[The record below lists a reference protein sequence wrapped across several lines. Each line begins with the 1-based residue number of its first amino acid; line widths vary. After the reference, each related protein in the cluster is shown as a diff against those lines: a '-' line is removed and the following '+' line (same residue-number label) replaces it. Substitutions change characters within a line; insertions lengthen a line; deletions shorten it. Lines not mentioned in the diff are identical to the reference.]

1 MEAVSSLSVARQG
14 AKWDIS
20 RIGRLFVFIFSA
32 GFLCPNVW
40 IEGMD
45 LMTLHDKND
54 ENIAR

>member
-1 MEAVSSLSVARQG
+1 MEAATLNAARQG
-14 AKWDIS
+14 DKWGIS
-20 RIGRLFVFIFSA
+20 RFGRLFVFIFSA

-54 ENIAR
+54 AGIDR

>member
-1 MEAVSSLSVARQG
+1 MEASNLAVARAG
-14 AKWDIS
+14 ASWDIP
-20 RIGRLFVFIFSA
+20 RVGRLLVFILSA

-54 ENIAR
+54 SGIQR

>member
-1 MEAVSSLSVARQG
+1 MEQSRLSAAGKG
-14 AKWDIS
+14 AKWDAP
-20 RIGRLFVFIFSA
+20 RIGRLFVFILSA

-54 ENIAR
+54 AGIER

>member
-1 MEAVSSLSVARQG
+1 MQPGNLTAASSG
-14 AKWDIS
+14 AKWDIP
-20 RIGRLFVFIFSA
+20 RFGRLFIFLISA

-54 ENIAR
+54 AGIDR

>member
-1 MEAVSSLSVARQG
+1 MEAAVLSAARQG
-14 AKWDIS
+14 AKWDVS
-20 RIGRLFVFIFSA
+20 RFGRLFIFLISA

-54 ENIAR
+54 AGVDR

>member
-1 MEAVSSLSVARQG
+1 MENSKLATAGDG
-14 AKWDIS
+14 AKWDLS

-54 ENIAR
+54 ANIDR

>member
-1 MEAVSSLSVARQG
+1 MQANTIAVASRG

-20 RIGRLFVFIFSA
+20 RLGRLVVFIFSA

-54 ENIAR
+54 ANIER

>member
-1 MEAVSSLSVARQG
+1 MEAATLSAARTG
-14 AKWDIS
+14 ANWDLS
-20 RIGRLFVFIFSA
+20 RFGRLFIFLISA

-54 ENIAR
+54 AGVDR

>member
-1 MEAVSSLSVARQG
+1 MQASNISAASKG
-14 AKWDIS
+14 AAWDMP
-20 RIGRLFVFIFSA
+20 RFGRLFIFIVSA

-54 ENIAR
+54 AGIDR

>member
-1 MEAVSSLSVARQG
+1 MQQTNLSIAGKG

-20 RIGRLFVFIFSA
+20 RFGRLFVFFFTL

-45 LMTLHDKND
+45 LMTMHDKND
-54 ENIAR
+54 SGIAR

>member
-1 MEAVSSLSVARQG
+1 MEASKLAAAHQG
-14 AKWDIS
+14 AKWDLS
-20 RIGRLFVFIFSA
+20 RFGRLFIFFISA

-54 ENIAR
+54 AGIER

>member
-1 MEAVSSLSVARQG
+1 MEAANLAVARQG
-14 AKWDIS
+14 AKWDIP
-20 RIGRLFVFIFSA
+20 RFGRLFVFIFSA

-54 ENIAR
+54 SGITR

>member
-1 MEAVSSLSVARQG
+1 MEASKLAAARQG
-14 AKWDIS
+14 AKWDMP
-20 RIGRLFVFIFSA
+20 RFGRLFIFFISA

-54 ENIAR
+54 ADIKR

>member
-1 MEAVSSLSVARQG
+1 MDSAKLAAAGKG
-14 AKWDIS
+14 AKWDVS
-20 RIGRLFVFIFSA
+20 RCGRLFVFIFSA

-54 ENIAR
+54 AGIQR

>member
-1 MEAVSSLSVARQG
+1 MDSATLAAARKG
-14 AKWDIS
+14 ANWDIS
-20 RIGRLFVFIFSA
+20 RIGRLFVFVFSA

-54 ENIAR
+54 SDVTR

>member
-1 MEAVSSLSVARQG
+1 MESATLAAARKG
-14 AKWDIS
+14 AKWDIP
-20 RIGRLFVFIFSA
+20 RIGRLFVFVCSA

-54 ENIAR
+54 ADITR

>member
-1 MEAVSSLSVARQG
+1 MDQSKLSAAGKGAPWDVARV
-14 AKWDIS
+14 
-20 RIGRLFVFIFSA
+20 GRLLVFIFSA

-54 ENIAR
+54 AGIDR

>member
-1 MEAVSSLSVARQG
+1 MQQSSVSAAGKGAPWDLSRF
-14 AKWDIS
+14 
-20 RIGRLFVFIFSA
+20 GRLFIFIISA

-54 ENIAR
+54 AGIQR

>member
-1 MEAVSSLSVARQG
+1 MEASKLAAASKG
-14 AKWDIS
+14 AKWDLS
-20 RIGRLFVFIFSA
+20 RFGRLFIFIISA

-54 ENIAR
+54 AGIDR

>member
-1 MEAVSSLSVARQG
+1 MQQANLTAASRG
-14 AKWDIS
+14 AQWTMS
-20 RIGRLFVFIFSA
+20 RFGRLFVFFVSA

-54 ENIAR
+54 AGIDR

>member
-1 MEAVSSLSVARQG
+1 MEKSSASTASKG
-14 AKWDIS
+14 APWDMS
-20 RIGRLFVFIFSA
+20 RFGRLFIFIISA

-54 ENIAR
+54 AGIDR

>member
-1 MEAVSSLSVARQG
+1 MEASNLSAARQG
-14 AKWDIS
+14 DKWGIS

-54 ENIAR
+54 AGIDR

>member
-1 MEAVSSLSVARQG
+1 MQQATLASASSG
-14 AKWDIS
+14 AKWTLS
-20 RIGRLFVFIFSA
+20 RFGRLFVFFISA

-54 ENIAR
+54 AGIDR

>member
-1 MEAVSSLSVARQG
+1 MEASNLSAARKG
-14 AKWDIS
+14 AKWDLP
-20 RIGRLFVFIFSA
+20 RFGRLFIFFISA

-54 ENIAR
+54 SGIQR

>member
-1 MEAVSSLSVARQG
+1 MQQTSVSMAGKG
-14 AKWDIS
+14 AKWDLA
-20 RIGRLFVFIFSA
+20 RCGRLFIFMISA

-54 ENIAR
+54 AGIDR